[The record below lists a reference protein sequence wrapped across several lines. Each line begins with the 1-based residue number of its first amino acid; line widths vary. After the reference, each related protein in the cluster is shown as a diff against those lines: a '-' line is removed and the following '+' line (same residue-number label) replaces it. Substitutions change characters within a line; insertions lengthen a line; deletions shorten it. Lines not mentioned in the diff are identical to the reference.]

1 MGKYELGKTV
11 EAHKLNKRTGIPLS
25 EPPVTIPFGAILE
38 SVQISDD
45 MVRFAYMGDRYQVS
59 RDAVA
64 GALHSLAAAPSQPPA
79 AAKAAAPAATDAS
92 DGKLIFETL
101 DVRAQAQISIYR
113 APVPGGWLVASHSG
127 ALTFVPDAAHKWD
140 GSSLKPE

>member
-25 EPPVTIPFGAILE
+25 EPPVTVPFGAILE

-45 MVRFAYMGDRYQVS
+45 VVRFSYMGERYQVS

-64 GALHSLAAAPSQPPA
+64 GSMQALGGAPQQVK
-79 AAKAAAPAATDAS
+79 AKAVTPAPDAAE
-92 DGKLIFETL
+92 GKLIFETL
-101 DVRAQAQISIYR
+101 DVRAQGQISIYR
-113 APVPGGWLVASHSG
+113 APIPGGWLVASHSG
-127 ALTFVPDAAHKWD
+127 ALAFVPDARHEWD
-140 GSSLKPE
+140 GTSLKDD